1 MTALDAR
8 YDYHEAYTNRA
19 YILGDDAFAT
29 FNLTRRSNVRPTSWY
44 DSRTASKARSNGE
57 IEDHASADLGRP
69 RRSGHSH
76 LADDNGDCHIVA
88 ALRVVGGV
96 GA

>member
-1 MTALDAR
+1 MTALSAR
-8 YDYHEAYTNRA
+8 HDYHEAYTNRA
-19 YILGDDAFAT
+19 HILGDDAFAT
-29 FNLTRRSNVRPTSWY
+29 FSVTRRSNARPKSWY

-57 IEDHASADLGRP
+57 MEDHANADLGQP
-69 RRSGHSH
+69 RRSGHGH

-88 ALRVVGGV
+88 ALNVVGSV